1 MEKPNNIV
9 RIPCSLDTNFFKLW
23 LKFLKPFHNLANREI
38 DVMAELLKHR
48 YNLSKV
54 ITDPEILEKVTL
66 GEDTKKKIREDCGIA
81 VQHFQIL
88 MRGLKN
94 NKMIIDNKINPK
106 FIPNIT
112 KENGYFQLMLLFD
125 IQ

>member
-66 GEDTKKKIREDCGIA
+66 GEDTKKKIREDCGMT
-81 VQHFQIL
+81 VQHFQFL
-88 MRGLKN
+88 LRGLKN
-94 NKMIIDNKINPK
+94 SKMIIDNKINPK